1 MSSERFLQLTAQL
14 STLRAHLLPDPFE
27 ETGLYEDQEKVATSA
42 LAYRVLSHAEI
53 EAYFEDRAIEVVNK
67 ARLAWENSSH
77 ISRVSLCLMA
87 FSGRTMA
94 LPPDSLEPPNDN
106 KRRIWPELLDIDKR
120 LKPVFTDYNTYVRI
134 ENHGIKEKN
143 LLSILLPI
151 GIEHSSLDPAFLVEI
166 DSFGSLRGHTAHTS
180 SRAAVRRAVDPK
192 EEFNRV
198 ESLIV
203 GIQAID
209 TLLDELAGAIPD
221 RAGAIPE
228 RAGA

>member
-1 MSSERFLQLTAQL
+1 MPSERFLQLTAQL
-14 STLRAHLLPDPFE
+14 STLRGHLLPNPFE
-27 ETGLYEDQEKVATSA
+27 ETGLYEDHEKVAASA
-42 LAYRVLSHAEI
+42 LGYRVLSHAEI
-53 EAYFEDRAIEVVNK
+53 EAYFEDRALEIVNR

-87 FSGRTMA
+87 FSGLTMA
-94 LPPDSLEPPNDN
+94 LPPDSLQPPSEN
-106 KRRIWPELLDIDKR
+106 KRRIWPDLLDLGRR
-120 LKPVFTDYNTYVRI
+120 LRPVFTEYNTYVRT

-166 DSFGSLRGHTAHTS
+166 DSFGSMRGHTAHTS

-198 ESLIV
+198 ESLLG
-203 GIQAID
+203 GIEAID
-209 TLLDELAGAIPD
+209 RLLDELARD
-221 RAGAIPE
+221 IPE
-228 RAGA
+228 RAG